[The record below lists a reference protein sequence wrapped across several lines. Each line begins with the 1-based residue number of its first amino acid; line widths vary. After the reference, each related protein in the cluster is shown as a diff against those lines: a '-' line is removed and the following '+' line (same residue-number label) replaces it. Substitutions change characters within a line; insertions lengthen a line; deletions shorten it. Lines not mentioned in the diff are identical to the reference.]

1 MLAVSSWWFGGW
13 ILGIVVVIVASVLL
27 IIANML
33 ARRIRIQAEHITE
46 ILDSTR
52 ENTNPMFDIVKTNQ
66 ALDRITRGLTAV
78 RERDAR

>member
-1 MLAVSSWWFGGW
+1 MVAVSSWWFGGW

-27 IIANML
+27 ILANML

-66 ALDRITRGLTAV
+66 ALDRITRGLATI
-78 RERDAR
+78 RERETR

>member
-13 ILGIVVVIVASVLL
+13 ILGIVVVIVASILL
-27 IIANML
+27 ILANML

-66 ALDRITRGLTAV
+66 ALDRITRGLATI
-78 RERDAR
+78 REREAR

>member
-1 MLAVSSWWFGGW
+1 MVAVSSWWFGGW

-27 IIANML
+27 ILANML

-46 ILDSTR
+46 ILASPR

-66 ALDRITRGLTAV
+66 ALDRITRGLATI
-78 RERDAR
+78 REREAR

>member
-13 ILGIVVVIVASVLL
+13 ILGIVVVIVASILL

-46 ILDSTR
+46 ILDATR
-52 ENTNPMFDIVKTNQ
+52 ENTNPMFDIVKTNM
-66 ALDRITRGLTAV
+66 ALDRITRGLGTI
-78 RERDAR
+78 RERGSR